1 MSHGLKY
8 NTSLEPVSFKEY
20 GRNVQQLVQHCM
32 TIEHPGERQAF
43 AQAIIDLMGQMS
55 PHLRNVE
62 DFRHKLWDHLF
73 EIADYKLD
81 IKSPYPIPL
90 EKDMSKPPKLE
101 YPQSRMRF
109 RHYGKNVERLIKKAI
124 AMEDGAKKVAFTKVI
139 ANYMKMVYATW
150 NRDGVSDELIKSD
163 LELLSKGQLTLSNE
177 AAIKVPK
184 QSRPKQ
190 RKRSVGGNNY
200 SRGGKS
206 NRNNNYKS
214 KNNNKRRNYR

>member
-8 NTSLEPVSFKEY
+8 NTSLTPVLFKEY
-20 GRNVQQLVQHCM
+20 GRNVQQLVDHCI
-32 TIEHPGERQAF
+32 TIEDEKYRNAF

-73 EIADYKLD
+73 EIANYKLD
-81 IKSPYPIPL
+81 IDSPYPIPL
-90 EKDMSKPPKLE
+90 KKEVLEQPKLD

-124 AMEDGAKKVAFTKVI
+124 AMEDGPKKQAFARVI
-139 ANYMKMVYATW
+139 ANYMKMVYANW

-163 LELLSKGQLTLSNE
+163 LELLSKGELTLSEE
-177 AAIKVPK
+177 AAIKMPK
-184 QSRPKQ
+184 SNQMKP
-190 RKRSVGGNNY
+190 RKRSVGR
-200 SRGGKS
+200 SGGKS
-206 NRNNNYKS
+206 NRGGSYKS
-214 KNNNKRRNYR
+214 KNNKRRNFR

>member
-1 MSHGLKY
+1 MSHGLIY
-8 NTSLEPVSFKEY
+8 NTTLTKLSFKEY
-20 GRNVQQLVQHCM
+20 GRNVQQLIDHCI
-32 TIEHPGERQAF
+32 TIEDEAYRNAF

-81 IKSPYPIPL
+81 IESPYPIPT
-90 EKDMSKPPKLE
+90 SKEVLPPPQLD

-109 RHYGKNVERLIKKAI
+109 RHYGKNVERLIQKAI
-124 AMEDGAKKVAFTKVI
+124 QMEDGPKKYAFTKVI
-139 ANYMKMVYATW
+139 ANYMKMVYANW

-163 LELLSKGQLTLSNE
+163 LELLSNGKLVLSDE

-184 QSRPKQ
+184 QSRHKPQ
-190 RKRSVGGNNY
+190 RSNKRSVNN
-200 SRGGKS
+200 RGGKNNRHNHKS
-206 NRNNNYKS
+206 NK
-214 KNNNKRRNYR
+214 NNKRRNYR

>member
-1 MSHGLKY
+1 MHGLKY
-8 NTSLEPVSFKEY
+8 NTSLSKLAFKEY
-20 GRNVQQLVQHCM
+20 GRNVQQLVDYCVE
-32 TIEHPGERQAF
+32 IEDEKHRNVF

-73 EIADYKLD
+73 EIANYNLD
-81 IKSPYPIPL
+81 IESPYPIPL
-90 EKDMSKPPKLE
+90 EKDTSKPPKLD

-109 RHYGKNVERLIKKAI
+109 RHYGKNVERLISKAI
-124 AMEDGAKKVAFTKVI
+124 QMEDGPKKLAFTKVI
-139 ANYMKMVYATW
+139 ANYMKMVYANW

-163 LELLSKGQLTLSNE
+163 LELLSKGALTLSDE

-190 RKRSVGGNNY
+190 HNKRDRGS
-200 SRGGKS
+200 SRGGSRGGSKGG
-206 NRNNNYKS
+206 YGKP

>member
-1 MSHGLKY
+1 MHGLKY
-8 NTSLEPVSFKEY
+8 NTSLTKLAFKEY
-20 GRNVQQLVQHCM
+20 GRNVQQLVDYCVE
-32 TIEHPGERQAF
+32 IEDERHRNVF

-73 EIADYKLD
+73 EIANYKLD
-81 IKSPYPIPL
+81 IESPYPIPL
-90 EKDMSKPPKLE
+90 AKDISKPPKLD

-109 RHYGKNVERLIKKAI
+109 RHYGKNVERLISKAI
-124 AMEDGAKKVAFTKVI
+124 EMEDGPKKLAFTKVI
-139 ANYMKMVYATW
+139 ANYMKMVYANW

-163 LELLSKGQLTLSNE
+163 LELLSKGALTLSDE

-184 QSRPKQ
+184 QSRPKPQ
-190 RKRSVGGNNY
+190 KRDRGGNNSRS
-200 SRGGKS
+200 SRGGSKGGYS
-206 NRNNNYKS
+206 KS